1 VEKVFWSGS
10 GEVEEREREERNVKA
25 KFLSGSGVDLIGS
38 KATADST
45 GGCPKEAEEE
55 TDPMGF
61 WNHDEG
67 LEEIQR
73 ISKEA

>member
-1 VEKVFWSGS
+1 
-10 GEVEEREREERNVKA
+10 VKA
-25 KFLSGSGVDLIGS
+25 KFLSGSGVNLSGS
-38 KATADST
+38 KATGDST